1 MRLSLRWRLA
11 LLFLGILLAALA
23 VIYLYVVPQLESSL
37 RSQKERALGTDA
49 RLYSRPLVHAVAG
62 NANARRINALVS
74 LVADRSGSRVTLLGV
89 SRGTLGVQTYPIAD
103 STTQKGLADLQFQV
117 AQDAVQTGRTVTGS
131 EPTNNGRIAEA
142 ARPLRAGGRVT
153 RVLVYSSSLSDVQAN
168 VELIRRRVIIAGG
181 IALAIGVLGAF
192 LVARALARRVK
203 RLERAAERV
212 AGGDFSHPIPVESSD
227 EIGELALAF
236 NDMQRQLAQ
245 LDSARKRFIAPASP
259 ALRQPHPA
267 QLAPPRRRFTAT
279 PPHELRT
286 PIHSLGGFVELL
298 QDEDLDEE
306 ERRVFLDQIAEQV
319 DRLRALSVDL
329 LDLSKLEA
337 GSLEL
342 HPEPTDVGALAR
354 SVTSE
359 FTPAASRHESD
370 VKVRLAPEEIEATC
384 DPDRVAQIVR
394 ILLDNAL
401 THTSPGTRIEVSA
414 GRENGQV
421 TLAVQDHGVGIKR
434 TMLPRIFEPFYTSDD
449 AQGSGL
455 GLAIARELAERME
468 GHLVVESV
476 PGRTRFTLELPA

>member
-1 MRLSLRWRLA
+1 LLSLRWRLA
-11 LLFLGILLAALA
+11 LLFLAILLAALT
-23 VIYLYVVPQLESSL
+23 VIYLYVVPQLESNL
-37 RSQKERALGTDA
+37 RSEKENALGDDA
-49 RLYSRPLVHAVAG
+49 QSYSRPLVRAVAR
-62 NANARRINALVS
+62 NDPARHIRALVR

-103 STTQKGLADLQFQV
+103 STTQKGLADLQFRV

-131 EPTNNGRIAEA
+131 EPTNAGRIAEA
-142 ARPLRAGGRVT
+142 ARPLRAGGRVA
-153 RVLVYSSSLSDVQAN
+153 RVVVYSSSLSDVQTN
-168 VELIRRRVIIAGG
+168 VELIRRRVLIAGG

-245 LDSARKRFIAPASP
+245 LDSARKRFIATAS
-259 ALRQPHPA
+259 
-267 QLAPPRRRFTAT
+267 
-279 PPHELRT
+279 HELRT

-306 ERRVFLDQIAEQV
+306 ERRAFLDQIAEQV
-319 DRLRALSVDL
+319 ARLRALSVDL

-354 SVTSE
+354 SVSAE
-359 FTPAASRHESD
+359 FTPAASQHESD
-370 VKVRLAPEEIEATC
+370 VKVQLAPEEIEATC

-401 THTSPGTRIEVSA
+401 THTPQGTRIEVSA

-421 TLAVQDHGVGIKR
+421 TLAVQDHGLGIKR

-455 GLAIARELAERME
+455 GLAIARELAERMD
-468 GHLVVESV
+468 GHLAVESV

>member
-1 MRLSLRWRLA
+1 MLSLRWRLA
-11 LLFLGILLAALA
+11 LLFLAILLAALT
-23 VIYLYVVPQLESSL
+23 VIYLYVVPQLESNL
-37 RSQKERALGTDA
+37 RSEKEGALGDDA
-49 RLYSRPLVHAVAG
+49 QSYSRPLARAVAR
-62 NANARRINALVS
+62 NDPARHIRALVR

-117 AQDAVQTGRTVTGS
+117 AQDAVETGRTVTGS
-131 EPTNNGRIAEA
+131 EPTNTGRIAEA
-142 ARPLRAGGRVT
+142 ARPLRAGGRLT
-153 RVLVYSSSLSDVQAN
+153 RVVVYSSSLSDVQSN

-192 LVARALARRVK
+192 LVARALGRRVK

-245 LDSARKRFIAPASP
+245 LDSARKRFIATAS
-259 ALRQPHPA
+259 
-267 QLAPPRRRFTAT
+267 
-279 PPHELRT
+279 HELRT

-306 ERRVFLDQIAEQV
+306 ERRAFLDQIAEQV
-319 DRLRALSVDL
+319 ARLRALSVDL

-354 SVTSE
+354 SVSAE
-359 FTPAASRHESD
+359 FTPVASQHESE
-370 VKVRLAPEEIEATC
+370 VEVRLAPEEIEATC
-384 DPDRVAQIVR
+384 DPDRLAQIVR

-401 THTSPGTRIEVSA
+401 THTPQGTRIEVSA

-421 TLAVQDHGVGIKR
+421 TLAVQDHGLGIKR
-434 TMLPRIFEPFYTSDD
+434 TVLPRIFEPFYTSDD

-455 GLAIARELAERME
+455 GLAIARELAERMD
-468 GHLVVESV
+468 GHLAVESV

>member
-1 MRLSLRWRLA
+1 LLSLRWRLA
-11 LLFLGILLAALA
+11 LLFLAILLAALT
-23 VIYLYVVPQLESSL
+23 VIYLYVVPQLESNL
-37 RSQKERALGTDA
+37 RSEKERALGDDA
-49 RLYSRPLVHAVAG
+49 QSYSRPLARAVAR
-62 NANARRINALVS
+62 NDPARHIRALVR
-74 LVADRSGSRVTLLGV
+74 LVADRSGSRV
-89 SRGTLGVQTYPIAD
+89 TLGVQTYPIAD

-153 RVLVYSSSLSDVQAN
+153 RVVVYSSSLSDVQSN

-192 LVARALARRVK
+192 LVARALGRRVK

-245 LDSARKRFIAPASP
+245 LDSARKRFIATAS
-259 ALRQPHPA
+259 
-267 QLAPPRRRFTAT
+267 
-279 PPHELRT
+279 HELRT

-306 ERRVFLDQIAEQV
+306 ERRAFLDQIAEQV
-319 DRLRALSVDL
+319 ARLRALSVDL

-354 SVTSE
+354 SVSAE
-359 FTPAASRHESD
+359 FTPVASQHESE
-370 VKVRLAPEEIEATC
+370 VEVRLAPEEIEATC
-384 DPDRVAQIVR
+384 DPDRLAQIVR

-401 THTSPGTRIEVSA
+401 THTPQGTRIEVSA

-421 TLAVQDHGVGIKR
+421 TLAVQDHGLGIKR
-434 TMLPRIFEPFYTSDD
+434 TVLPRIFEPFYTSDD

-455 GLAIARELAERME
+455 GLAIARELAERMD
-468 GHLVVESV
+468 GHLAVESV

>member
-1 MRLSLRWRLA
+1 LLSLRWRLA
-11 LLFLGILLAALA
+11 LLFLAILLAALA

-37 RSQKERALGTDA
+37 RSEKERALGTDA

-62 NANARRINALVS
+62 NANARRINALVR
-74 LVADRSGSRVTLLGV
+74 LVADRSGSRVTLLGI
-89 SRGTLGVQTYPIAD
+89 SRGTLGVQTYPISD

-117 AQDAVQTGRTVTGS
+117 AEAAAQSGQTVTGS
-131 EPTNNGRIAEA
+131 EPTNDGRIAEG
-142 ARPLRAGGRVT
+142 ARPLRAGSRIT
-153 RVLVYSSSLSDVQAN
+153 RVVVYSSSLSDVQAN
-168 VELIRRRVIIAGG
+168 VELIRNRVLIAGG

-212 AGGDFSHPIPVESSD
+212 AGGDFTHPIPVESSD

-245 LDSARKRFIAPASP
+245 LDSARKRFIATAS
-259 ALRQPHPA
+259 
-267 QLAPPRRRFTAT
+267 
-279 PPHELRT
+279 HELRT

-319 DRLRALSVDL
+319 ARLRALSVDL

-354 SVTSE
+354 SVSAE
-359 FTPAASRHESD
+359 FTPVASQHESE
-370 VKVRLAPEEIEATC
+370 VKVWLAPEEIEATC

-401 THTSPGTRIEVSA
+401 THTPQGTRIEVSA

-421 TLAVQDHGVGIKR
+421 ALAVQDHGLGIKR
-434 TMLPRIFEPFYTSDD
+434 TVLPRIFEPFYTSDD

-455 GLAIARELAERME
+455 GLAIARELAERMD
-468 GHLVVESV
+468 GHLAVESV

>member
-1 MRLSLRWRLA
+1 
-11 LLFLGILLAALA
+11 LFLAILLAALT
-23 VIYLYVVPQLESSL
+23 VIYLYVVPQLESNL
-37 RSQKERALGTDA
+37 RSEKERALGDDA
-49 RLYSRPLVHAVAG
+49 QSYSRPLARAVAR
-62 NANARRINALVS
+62 NDPARHIRALVR

-117 AQDAVQTGRTVTGS
+117 AQDAVETGRTVTGS
-131 EPTNNGRIAEA
+131 EPTNTGRIAEA
-142 ARPLRAGGRVT
+142 ARPLRAGGRLT
-153 RVLVYSSSLSDVQAN
+153 RVVVYSSSLSDVQSN

-192 LVARALARRVK
+192 LVARALGRRVK

-245 LDSARKRFIAPASP
+245 LDSARKRFIATAS
-259 ALRQPHPA
+259 
-267 QLAPPRRRFTAT
+267 
-279 PPHELRT
+279 HELRT

-306 ERRVFLDQIAEQV
+306 ERRAFLDQIAEQV
-319 DRLRALSVDL
+319 ARLRALSVDL

-354 SVTSE
+354 SVSAE
-359 FTPAASRHESD
+359 FTPVASQHESE
-370 VKVRLAPEEIEATC
+370 VEVRLAPEEIEATC
-384 DPDRVAQIVR
+384 DPDRLAQIVR

-401 THTSPGTRIEVSA
+401 THTPQGTRIEVSA

-421 TLAVQDHGVGIKR
+421 TLAVQDHGLGIKR
-434 TMLPRIFEPFYTSDD
+434 TVLPRIFEPFYTSDD

-455 GLAIARELAERME
+455 GLAIARELAERMD
-468 GHLVVESV
+468 GHLAVESV

>member
-11 LLFLGILLAALA
+11 LLFLGILLAAIA

-37 RSQKERALGTDA
+37 RSEKERALASDA
-49 RLYSRPLVHAVAG
+49 RLYSRPLVRTITSTATERHTT
-62 NANARRINALVS
+62 ALVRQA
-74 LVADRSGSRVTLLGV
+74 ADRSGERVTLLGV

-103 STTQKGLADLQFQV
+103 SAETGFADLQFQV
-117 AQDAVQTGRTVTGS
+117 AQEAAQTGRTVAGS

-142 ARPLRAGGRVT
+142 ARPIRVGGRVS
-153 RVLVYSSSLSDVQAN
+153 RVIVYSSSLSDVQRN
-168 VELIRRRVIIAGG
+168 VELIRRRVLIAGG
-181 IALAIGVLGAF
+181 IALLIGLLGGF

-203 RLERAAERV
+203 RLELAAERV
-212 AGGDFSHPIPVESSD
+212 AAGDFSHPIPVESND

-245 LDSARKRFIAPASP
+245 LDSARKRFIATAS
-259 ALRQPHPA
+259 
-267 QLAPPRRRFTAT
+267 
-279 PPHELRT
+279 HELRT

-298 QDEDLDEE
+298 QDEELDDE
-306 ERRVFLDQIAEQV
+306 ERRAFLEQISDQV
-319 DRLRALSVDL
+319 KRLADLSVDL

-354 SVTSE
+354 SVSSE
-359 FTPAASRHESD
+359 FTPAASQHRSEVD
-370 VKVRLAPEEIEATC
+370 VHVDGGAIEATC

-401 THTSPGTRIEVSA
+401 THTPQGTHIEVSA
-414 GRENGQV
+414 ERENGQV
-421 TLAVQDHGVGIKR
+421 RLAVRDHGLGIKR
-434 TMLPRIFEPFYTSDD
+434 TALPRIFEPFYTSDD

-468 GHLVVESV
+468 GGLAVESV
-476 PGRTRFTLELPA
+476 PGRTTFTLELPT